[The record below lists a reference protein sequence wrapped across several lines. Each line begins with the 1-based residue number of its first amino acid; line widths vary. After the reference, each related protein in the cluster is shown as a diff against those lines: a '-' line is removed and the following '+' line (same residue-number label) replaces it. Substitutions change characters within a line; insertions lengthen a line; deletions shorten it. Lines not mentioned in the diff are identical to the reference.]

1 MGSPEKA
8 LLAPDLT
15 APEPKEVPC
24 LQKDSKYCWLVVA
37 CGFITQICIL
47 GVLHAF
53 GVFYVEFLREF
64 HSSKAKTAWVGSI
77 AYGLSMTFGPVA
89 SFIQNR
95 YSNRVCMTL
104 GGIICAASILGT
116 SFMETLPQIFIT
128 FSLFYGI
135 GTCFSITPTM
145 TIAQDY
151 FDKNLTLAVGIMT
164 AGSSVGTLLFAPLSQ
179 ALVDAFGWRNTF
191 RCYSATSLLTAALS
205 CLIKPLQKKSHIQR
219 LKESPLKSLMRE
231 LKLWKNRVFV
241 VWTLAITCVMFGY
254 YIPYVHLIS
263 YAKDVGI
270 PPENGS
276 MFVMLLGACTATGRI
291 LFGKIVEFGVLNRLH
306 MHQLSMVVTGTG
318 VMLLPLITSFGGII
332 AYVIV
337 VGLVDG
343 CYVVLLP
350 LLTSSLVG
358 PENTVLAWGFL
369 VGVSSFT
376 FASGPAIA
384 GALYDSTGSY
394 NLAFHCAG
402 IPILT
407 GALILFLIP
416 WAQRTS
422 RTSNIMKVISVAA
435 VNEPC
440 SENSSDLDILSQR
453 SGGSIQT
460 IVGNKGVV
468 IERTDVVSISTQTDN
483 IDFGCL
489 QQNFPLHGQCV
500 EMNDALCQLQNNDRV
515 LSRMLNQRQ
524 KTDKEMNPGRQEIP
538 LVHTKSETLRSHPVH
553 SFKQVI
559 SGPPALAVNV
569 GDDIST
575 GSLQLHNNTSS
586 SVFSNPHSGPTMA
599 DSDNNKQDTTYPTMF
614 PFTPSQSEVD
624 VSTSTHQP
632 TVVQDIANTVFPGD
646 VCTMVFSQPGVSLE
660 TSQEHRP
667 QQNLVNQG
675 QESIQSIPLATGV
688 LAEHENCR
696 KTESSQETIDISE
709 DMSVSQAWQAINSHF
724 DTDSKPGPIDEVVST
739 NNSKKDEDAQ
749 TNAQLASFSSNNF
762 PENSE
767 NTDICARNSV
777 ELTNTA
783 ECAIFNDVSVFS
795 GENVLSI
802 QDLMTSP
809 PSIQTL
815 KGDPAGSRDTTSSP
829 IPETSFQNISLTVT
843 SPRLV
848 SSGQAA
854 NTEGSCEQEHLLYGV
869 PVSCRM
875 AQQAVDNAQ
884 FHGEAGGSGST
895 VLVGAA
901 SRPGECSE
909 TTTPGHIDVFSH
921 LFKDE

>member
-1 MGSPEKA
+1 MASPEKA
-8 LLAPDLT
+8 LLGQDLT
-15 APEPKEVPC
+15 ASEPKEIPR
-24 LQKDSKYCWLVVA
+24 LQKDSKYCWLVVV

-53 GVFYVEFLREF
+53 GVFYVEFLQEF
-64 HSSKAKTAWVGSI
+64 NSSKAKTAWVGSI

-191 RCYSATSLLTAALS
+191 RCYTATSLLTAALG
-205 CLIKPLQKKSHIQR
+205 CLIKPLQKKSPIQR
-219 LKESPLKSLMRE
+219 LKQSPFKSLIQE

-241 VWTLAITCVMFGY
+241 VWSLAITCVQFGY

-318 VMLLPLITSFGGII
+318 VMLLPLIKSFGGII

-350 LLTSSLVG
+350 LLTASLVG

-402 IPILT
+402 IPIMT
-407 GALILFLIP
+407 GALILFFIP

-422 RTSNIMKVISVAA
+422 KTSNIMKVVSVAA

-460 IVGNKGVV
+460 IVENKDVV
-468 IERTDVVSISTQTDN
+468 TERADVVSISTQTDD
-483 IDFGCL
+483 IDFGYL
-489 QQNFPLHGQCV
+489 FQQNFPLHGQCV

-524 KTDKEMNPGRQEIP
+524 KADKEMNPGRQEIP
-538 LVHTKSETLRSHPVH
+538 LVHTKSETLRPYPVH
-553 SFKQVI
+553 SFNQVI
-559 SGPPALAVNV
+559 SGPPALTVNIS
-569 GDDIST
+569 DDISS
-575 GSLQLHNNTSS
+575 GSLQLRSNTSS
-586 SVFSNPHSGPTMA
+586 YVLSNPHSGPTMV

-614 PFTPSQSEVD
+614 PFTPSQSEV
-624 VSTSTHQP
+624 SLEMTSTRQP
-632 TVVQDIANTVFPGD
+632 TVVQDIANTVLPVD
-646 VCTMVFSQPGVSLE
+646 VCTMEFSRPGFSLE
-660 TSQEHRP
+660 TSQEHHL
-667 QQNLVNQG
+667 QQNLINQV
-675 QESIQSIPLATGV
+675 QESIQPISLATGY
-688 LAEHENCR
+688 CR

-724 DTDSKPGPIDEVVST
+724 DTDSKPGPFDELVST
-739 NNSKKDEDAQ
+739 NNSKKDVD
-749 TNAQLASFSSNNF
+749 THTYAQLAS
-762 PENSE
+762 EKSE

-802 QDLMTSP
+802 QDLLSSP
-809 PSIQTL
+809 PSIQIL
-815 KGDPAGSRDTTSSP
+815 KDDPAGSRDTTSSP
-829 IPETSFQNISLTVT
+829 IPDDNCQNIPFTVT

-848 SSGQAA
+848 SIGQAA
-854 NTEGSCEQEHLLYGV
+854 NTEGNCEQEHPLYGV

-875 AQQAVDNAQ
+875 AQQAV
-884 FHGEAGGSGST
+884 GEAGGSGST
-895 VLVGAA
+895 VLISAA